1 MQSQSGAPG
10 SGPFLLCEGLL
21 SCLGARQLQELRF
34 SDLRRTTSKE
44 EEDTPLSARSF
55 TDARK
60 TSPDRTQTTAPQAH
74 PHKGNRIT
82 EWLGLI
88 PGEQWISWL
97 TPLHAF
103 LCLCPYCA
111 PV

>member
-1 MQSQSGAPG
+1 MQGRSGAPG
-10 SGPFLLCEGLL
+10 SGPFLLCEDVL
-21 SCLGARQLQELRF
+21 SRLGARQLQELRS

-44 EEDTPLSARSF
+44 EEDPPLSARSF
-55 TDARK
+55 TDTRK
-60 TSPDRTQTTAPQAH
+60 TSPDRTQPTAPQAH
-74 PHKGNRIT
+74 PHKGNRII

-97 TPLHAF
+97 TPLRAF

>member
-44 EEDTPLSARSF
+44 EEDTHPFLPAPSPTRGKHPQTALRPLPLRP
-55 TDARK
+55 THTRE
-60 TSPDRTQTTAPQAH
+60 
-74 PHKGNRIT
+74 I
-82 EWLGLI
+82 GLLS
-88 PGEQWISWL
+88 GL
-97 TPLHAF
+97 D
-103 LCLCPYCA
+103 
-111 PV
+111 